1 MSKITIYKTKTMKEA
16 AECVM
21 DALSRV
27 DKKRLDVL
35 HTVIVPDRASLE
47 AERALLKALG
57 GSFNVQVKTF
67 RRLAA
72 DVLPKY
78 EYLSKQAEIMALSGI
93 IKDCKEQLCCFTKGV
108 ETPGFA
114 ENIYETV
121 SMMKYCRVTPNM
133 LLADLPKSVKGKAQ
147 DIRLC

>member
-47 AERALLKALG
+47 AERALLKAL
-57 GSFNVQVKTF
+57 
-67 RRLAA
+67 A
-72 DVLPKY
+72 DRIEGRDERCASQIRV
-78 EYLSKQAEIMALSGI
+78 SIQASGNN
-93 IKDCKEQLCCFTKGV
+93 G
-108 ETPGFA
+108 A
-114 ENIYETV
+114 
-121 SMMKYCRVTPNM
+121 
-133 LLADLPKSVKGKAQ
+133 
-147 DIRLC
+147 